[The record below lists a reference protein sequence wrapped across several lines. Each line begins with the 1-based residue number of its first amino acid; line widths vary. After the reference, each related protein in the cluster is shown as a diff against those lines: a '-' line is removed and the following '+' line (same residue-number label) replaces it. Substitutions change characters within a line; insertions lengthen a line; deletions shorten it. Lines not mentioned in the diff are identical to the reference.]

1 MNKEQLQKELDTLKA
16 SHVAK
21 LSDAQLSAIDDAM
34 ARHGPEMAKKVSQT
48 PRQRSHGKR
57 KTKLTFEMA
66 ETIRSKYIQ
75 FIYGRKKLSVEFGVS
90 QMTILKILRNQ
101 IFKAQNLKK

>member
-34 ARHGPEMAKKVSQT
+34 ARHGPKMEKKVSTT
-48 PRQRSHGKR
+48 PRQRSAGKR
-57 KTKLTFEMA
+57 KTKLTANMI
-66 ETIRSKYIQ
+66 TQIKSKYIPY
-75 FIYGRKKLSVEFGVS
+75 IYGRKRLAEEYGVS
-90 QMTILKILRNQ
+90 QMTILKVLRNQ
-101 IFKAQNLKK
+101 IFKQEK